1 MWRHSAKPVYFFVV
15 DCRCLLGMV
24 LWLAH
29 MRLWT
34 FITALVLTV
43 LFGFFAWMGLTLPVA
58 FRMARVLMIGPHRPR
73 LPRWKQRDYA

>member
-1 MWRHSAKPVYFFVV
+1 
-15 DCRCLLGMV
+15 MV

-58 FRMARVLMIGPHRPR
+58 FRMARVLLIGPHRPR

>member
-1 MWRHSAKPVYFFVV
+1 
-15 DCRCLLGMV
+15 
-24 LWLAH
+24 
-29 MRLWT
+29 MRMWT

-58 FRMARVLMIGPHRPR
+58 FRMARVLLIGPHRPR